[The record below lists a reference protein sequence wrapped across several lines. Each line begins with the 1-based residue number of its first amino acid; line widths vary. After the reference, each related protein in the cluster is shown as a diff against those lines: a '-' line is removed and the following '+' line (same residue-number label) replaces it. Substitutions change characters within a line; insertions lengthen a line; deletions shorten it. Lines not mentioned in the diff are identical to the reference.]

1 MSLQGGFNADPAV
14 MQLHCCCVAPQVS
27 GLKCRTARSWHEPW
41 FRLHLWVELLY
52 EVAVDEKRV
61 KHEIDI
67 AEIDICLERVS
78 QGRAILARR
87 TIVGIGE
94 P

>member
-1 MSLQGGFNADPAV
+1 
-14 MQLHCCCVAPQVS
+14 
-27 GLKCRTARSWHEPW
+27 
-41 FRLHLWVELLY
+41 LHLWVELLY
-52 EVAVDEKRV
+52 QAAVDEKRV

-67 AEIDICLERVS
+67 AEIGICLERVS